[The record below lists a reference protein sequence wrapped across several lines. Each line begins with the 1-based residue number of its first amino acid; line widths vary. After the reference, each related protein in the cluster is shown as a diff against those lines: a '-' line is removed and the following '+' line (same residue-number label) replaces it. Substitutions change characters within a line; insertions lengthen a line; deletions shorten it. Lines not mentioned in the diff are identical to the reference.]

1 MRGALAYMRF
11 DTSMCVCVCVRTV
24 NSVRQLKALVTLVN
38 VRRRRSII
46 RAENAAWS
54 IVTTRVI
61 FNDFAWDICILYYIY
76 CSDCTPILHRIR
88 LYYVRYNTPT
98 ELAYFGLW
106 ITLYDGVSWAW
117 IRKSIA
123 VKKPI
128 DIIMGDK
135 NLHSKNHNNNW
146 LIVITRSWCRYV
158 RLIGVNIGLDC
169 KVTCIV
175 AGDSY
180 IDSVERVF
188 SSNFYHAVP

>member
-1 MRGALAYMRF
+1 MY
-11 DTSMCVCVCVRTV
+11 
-24 NSVRQLKALVTLVN
+24 
-38 VRRRRSII
+38 II
-46 RAENAAWS
+46 
-54 IVTTRVI
+54 
-61 FNDFAWDICILYYIY
+61 LYIY

-128 DIIMGDK
+128 DIIMGDN

-180 IDSVERVF
+180 IDSVESLLQQFLSR
-188 SSNFYHAVP
+188 STLIIICIALIYLLYTTNK